1 MIDVSNLTK
10 DFGDFRAVNNV
21 SFSVERGQVL
31 GFLGPNGAGKS
42 TSMKMIT
49 GYLRP
54 TSGTALIN
62 GIDICLDPL
71 RAQQSMGYLPE
82 GAPAWPDMTPRQF
95 LDFVTRIRGLDKAAA
110 RSGAHRAI
118 DMTELHGVLD
128 QPIDTLSKG
137 FRRRVGLA
145 QAIVH
150 DPDILIMDEP
160 TDGLDPNQKHQVR
173 AAIREMARTKAII
186 ISTHILEEVDAICT
200 RAMIIDRGRVIV
212 EGTPSALA
220 ARSVYNGAV
229 VVTSGSHEAAPL
241 AAKLD
246 NLENV
251 KVEREARGAETIFR
265 ILSADGSG
273 ETPTALFARV
283 QSLVDGQ
290 SDAIIGLAL
299 EAGRLD
305 DVFRDL
311 TRGAES
317 EAAQ

>member
-1 MIDVSNLTK
+1 MIDVLNLTK

-62 GIDICLDPL
+62 GIDICLEPL

-110 RSGAHRAI
+110 RSATHRAI

-137 FRRRVGLA
+137 FAAAWGL
-145 QAIVH
+145 
-150 DPDILIMDEP
+150 PRPSCMTLI
-160 TDGLDPNQKHQVR
+160 
-173 AAIREMARTKAII
+173 
-186 ISTHILEEVDAICT
+186 
-200 RAMIIDRGRVIV
+200 
-212 EGTPSALA
+212 
-220 ARSVYNGAV
+220 
-229 VVTSGSHEAAPL
+229 
-241 AAKLD
+241 
-246 NLENV
+246 
-251 KVEREARGAETIFR
+251 F
-265 ILSADGSG
+265 
-273 ETPTALFARV
+273 
-283 QSLVDGQ
+283 
-290 SDAIIGLAL
+290 
-299 EAGRLD
+299 
-305 DVFRDL
+305 
-311 TRGAES
+311 
-317 EAAQ
+317 